1 MTGIGTKFMYI
12 KQAVNEQRKD
22 EKTITR
28 IRTLLNDQECL
39 PTFKIPI
46 SKVAKAG
53 LILLQLEEDV
63 SDDMDIRWLKEM
75 LSIDV

>member
-1 MTGIGTKFMYI
+1 MK
-12 KQAVNEQRKD
+12 
-22 EKTITR
+22 KTITR

-53 LILLQLEEDV
+53 LILLKLEEDV
-63 SDDMDIRWLKEM
+63 SDDMDIRWLKER

>member
-22 EKTITR
+22 EKTMTR
-28 IRTLLNDQECL
+28 IRTLLNDEECL

-53 LILLQLEEDV
+53 FILLKLEEDV
-63 SDDMDIRWLKEM
+63 PNDSDIRWLKEM
-75 LSIDV
+75 LSVNI